1 MRRTHFMLIIPL
13 FTATLCAAQAPDSAP
28 TPADRAWIQS
38 RVDFLGKMFELN
50 PAQSKQLFDTHVSLI
65 ADQQAY
71 FNGAGI
77 KPTVRSL
84 QVGLDQALTTSAED
98 VRATVL
104 ESFNTQLYRI
114 YSKAPMSYANVLAKL
129 EPTLPKE
136 QVDKGYG
143 NMKTHFANQLRSG
156 KVELK
161 RENIDVLAGQ
171 AVELPSQATKKI
183 SVNIPPAAPPVNVVP
198 TPTPPTTITK
208 NTTPTPL
215 PPTPPALPKPIP
227 PPAPPPREYGPA
239 PAMDTW
245 AAQVDS
251 VSGKYKFKPD
261 QLAQAKKIL
270 NQATKLAEGAKD
282 AKPLSEIYG
291 VMNDRVTALASIE
304 QRIAADGEKSVIPP
318 PVTPAQPVNMNNPI
332 KVVPQPATPPK
343 PGDAAGV
350 KPAAPAAP
358 TPAAPAPAKP
368 VEPAKPD

>member
-1 MRRTHFMLIIPL
+1 MLMIPL

-98 VRATVL
+98 VRASVL
-104 ESFNTQLYRI
+104 ESLNTQLYRI
-114 YSKAPMSYANVLAKL
+114 YAKAPMSYASVLAKL

-136 QVDKGYG
+136 QVDKGYAS
-143 NMKTHFANQLRSG
+143 MKNHFANQLRGG
-156 KVELK
+156 KVDLK

-183 SVNIPPAAPPVNVVP
+183 AVNIPPAAPPVNVVP
-198 TPTPPTTITK
+198 TPTLAPPTK
-208 NTTPTPL
+208 MASNTAQTPTPL
-215 PPTPPALPKPIP
+215 PPTPPTLPKPVP

-239 PAMDTW
+239 PALDTW

-270 NQATKLAEGAKD
+270 DQATKQAEGTKD

-304 QRIAADGEKSVIPP
+304 QRIAADGEKAVIPP
-318 PVTPAQPVNMNNPI
+318 PVKPAQPITVNNPI
-332 KVVPQPATPPK
+332 KVVPQPATPTPPK
-343 PGDAAGV
+343 PGDAAGA
-350 KPAAPAAP
+350 KPATPAAP

-368 VEPAKPD
+368 AEPAKP